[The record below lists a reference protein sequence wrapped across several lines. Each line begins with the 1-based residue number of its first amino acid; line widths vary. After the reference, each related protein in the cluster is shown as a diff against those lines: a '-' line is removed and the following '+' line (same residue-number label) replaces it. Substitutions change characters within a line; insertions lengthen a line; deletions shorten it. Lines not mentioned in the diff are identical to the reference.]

1 MINKLLVIAAL
12 TVCISCSVQPSHKTT
27 SSTLNSSPLDSMLS
41 DGNNDSQELKLRRLH
56 AEVKANPDNPEPL
69 YQLAVAYWDDA
80 EENNSQTSRDN
91 ALVYF
96 KKVLALAPD
105 NQSTL
110 QAIYN
115 IHYKNTLS
123 QGQPIIAQAKA
134 SYQSLSADTRRQLN
148 PPSLALFI
156 HHYIQQHKADKKDY
170 PLLQQLLLDAINEQP
185 LNDNAYIHLA
195 SLYRSQGYYPMA
207 LANLK
212 LASEKIPDSSEIY
225 AAIAKTYEERAESE
239 GCTYEH
245 LAQLNSAIEYYKHA
259 IPLDANNAELHF
271 RLAQLY
277 LDKNQYQLAF
287 HETGIM
293 LELDPNPENLAFM
306 AQQYSMHNNPSKAK
320 AWLSKAQRQGLNE
333 SDASFHEIYMNS
345 GDWPAAANAFTAY
358 AKARKYLNAY
368 DAIKADIISK
378 ESKRDL
384 LSLVRSKEIHFSSD
398 WEAAVFAFWTNKIT
412 QQQLAKQASN
422 RCERT
427 ELFFYSGY
435 RNLIS
440 GNDRKAKQELA
451 AVLEEKT
458 YRFVERPLARHFL
471 EKH

>member
-1 MINKLLVIAAL
+1 MINKLLVIVAL
-12 TVCISCSVQPSHKTT
+12 TVCISCSVQPPRTA
-27 SSTLNSSPLDSMLS
+27 SSNLDTNAFNNMLT
-41 DGNNDSQELKLRRLH
+41 DTGNNSHQLKLNRLH
-56 AEVKANPDNPEPL
+56 AEVKAHPDNPESL

-80 EENNSQTSRDN
+80 EENDSQTSRDN

-96 KKVLALAPD
+96 KQVLVLAPG

-115 IHYKNTLS
+115 IYYKNTLR
-123 QGQPIIAQAKA
+123 QGQPVIAQAKA
-134 SYQSLSADTRRQLN
+134 SYQALSPDTRGQLN

-156 HHYIQQHKADKKDY
+156 HHYIQQSKADKKDY
-170 PLLQQLLLDAINEQP
+170 PMLQQLLLDAISEQP

-195 SLYRSQGYYPMA
+195 NIYRSQGYYPMA
-207 LANLK
+207 LASLK
-212 LASEKIPDSSEIY
+212 FASEQIPDSAELY
-225 AAIAKTYEERAESE
+225 AAIAKTYEASAESK

-245 LAQLNSAIEYYKHA
+245 LAQLNSAIEYYKNA
-259 IPLDANNAELHF
+259 IPLDNSNAELHF

-287 HETGIM
+287 HETGIV
-293 LELDPNPENLAFM
+293 LELDPSPENLAFM
-306 AQQYSMHNNPSKAK
+306 AQQYSMYNNPSKAK
-320 AWLSKAQRQGLNE
+320 AWLNKAQRQGLNE
-333 SDASFHEIYMNS
+333 GDASFHEIYMNS
-345 GDWPAAANAFTAY
+345 GDWLAAANAFTAY

-451 AVLEEKT
+451 AALEENT